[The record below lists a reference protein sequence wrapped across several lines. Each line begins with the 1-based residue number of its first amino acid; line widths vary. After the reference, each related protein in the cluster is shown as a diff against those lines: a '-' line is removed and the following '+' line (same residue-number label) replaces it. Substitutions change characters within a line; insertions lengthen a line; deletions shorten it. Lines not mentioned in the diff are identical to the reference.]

1 MSGLSY
7 EQVARFAQQ
16 GGTLYFV
23 VIFLAG
29 VVYALWPK
37 NRQAFRDMAHLPRRE
52 DEDDHV
58 GS

>member
-37 NRQAFRDMAHLPRRE
+37 NRQAFRDMAHLPLRE
-52 DEDDHV
+52 D
-58 GS
+58 